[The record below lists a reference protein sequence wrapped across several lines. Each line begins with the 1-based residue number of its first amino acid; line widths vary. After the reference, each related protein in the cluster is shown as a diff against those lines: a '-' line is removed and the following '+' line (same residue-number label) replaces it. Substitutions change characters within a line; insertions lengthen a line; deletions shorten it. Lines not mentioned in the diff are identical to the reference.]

1 MKKSPGKVARQQ
13 LLDLAEHLARI
24 ANRVPMNLA
33 GDQWHVAAK
42 IPPTPGWYFIETD
55 APVTILQR
63 QHRPQTRYTL
73 NNGNAANVKIYDIS
87 GSAARYADDLKE
99 CWNIEQV
106 YSGHASNLQARA
118 REHTLADLGTAALA
132 LGLYPELRC
141 YAWTFCYV
149 EMHQFLPEASCP
161 KMLLRL
167 GEQMWRATNGW
178 PLLSRA

>member
-1 MKKSPGKVARQQ
+1 MKKIPGKVARQQ
-13 LLDLAEHLARI
+13 LLDLAKHLDQI

-33 GDQWHVAAK
+33 GDRWHVAAK
-42 IPPTPGWYFIETD
+42 IPRTAGWYFIETNT
-55 APVTILQR
+55 PVEILQR
-63 QHRPQTRYTL
+63 QHRPQTRYTQK
-73 NNGNAANVKIYDIS
+73 NGKEVNVKIYDIS

-106 YSGHASNLQARA
+106 YSGLASNLQDRA
-118 REHTLADLGTAALA
+118 REHTLSDLGTAALA
-132 LGLYPELRC
+132 LGLYPELHS

-149 EMHQFLPEASCP
+149 EMHRFLPEASCP

-167 GEQMWRATNGW
+167 GEQMWRGTNGW